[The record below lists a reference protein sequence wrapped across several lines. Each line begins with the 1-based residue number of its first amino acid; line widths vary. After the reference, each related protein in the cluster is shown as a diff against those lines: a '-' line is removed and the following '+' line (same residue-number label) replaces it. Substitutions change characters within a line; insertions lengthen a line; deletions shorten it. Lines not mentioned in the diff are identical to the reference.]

1 MTNPATSPTPRLVF
15 IDRRQILLR
24 TVDVENLIEETRLV
38 WELIGQLDLSLY
50 HAQIAAVEGHAR
62 REHTDPDDDGVD
74 P

>member
-1 MTNPATSPTPRLVF
+1 
-15 IDRRQILLR
+15 LR

-38 WELIGQLDLSLY
+38 WELIGRLDLSLY